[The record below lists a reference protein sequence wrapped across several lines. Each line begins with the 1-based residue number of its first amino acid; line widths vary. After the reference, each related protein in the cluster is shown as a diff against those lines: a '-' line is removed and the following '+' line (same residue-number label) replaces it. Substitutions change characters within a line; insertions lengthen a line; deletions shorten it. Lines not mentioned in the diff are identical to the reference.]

1 MRPRIAV
8 SIPARTVS
16 EASKMVRRVKRLGA
30 DLAEIRLDYLEGDVP
45 VEKLARAQAIPLI
58 ATFRSSKNRA
68 ARNSE
73 EGQRTEAL
81 ITAAEAGFSYVDVE
95 LETRDLSSVIDKL
108 LAAGAKAI
116 ASHHDFTETPSDIQ
130 LRKVLRLCRNSGAA
144 LSKLITT
151 AKKLEDN
158 LRLLTL
164 AQEESKKCGLI
175 CFAMGR
181 LGVLS
186 RIFSPFYGASFTFA
200 SLGDEGT
207 VAPGQISISRMRRI
221 YTEMGYS

>member
-16 EASKMVRRVKRLGA
+16 EASVMVRRAKRLGA
-30 DLAEIRLDYLEGDVP
+30 DLAEIRLDYLEGDAP
-45 VEKLARAQAIPLI
+45 VEKLARAEEVPLI
-58 ATFRSSKNRA
+58 ATFRSSKNRGT
-68 ARNSE
+68 RSSE
-73 EGQRTEAL
+73 KAERTEAL
-81 ITAAEAGFSYVDVE
+81 ITAAEAGFSYIDVE
-95 LETRDLSSVIDKL
+95 LETRDLGSVITRL
-108 LAAGAKAI
+108 SAAGAKAI
-116 ASHHDFTETPSDIQ
+116 ASYHNLTETPSDIR
-130 LRKVLRLCRNSGAA
+130 LRKVLHLCNNSGAA
-144 LSKLITT
+144 ISKLVTT

-164 AQEESKKCGLI
+164 TREESKKCGLI

-186 RIFSPFYGASFTFA
+186 RIFSPFYGAAFTFA
-200 SLGDEGT
+200 SLNEEGT

-221 YTEMGYS
+221 YAEMGYS